1 VASHGGGG
9 DAAEWARRS
18 DDEGPGAMMTSP
30 PNLLTGARILAVPA
44 LVAAFY
50 VPGDFGK
57 WVTCVLFTA
66 AAVTDFFDGY
76 LARSWSMQS
85 PLGRM
90 LDPIADKLLVGA
102 AILMLVH
109 FDRAPILP
117 ALIILCREILV
128 SGLREFLAEVQV
140 GLPVSRLAKWKT
152 GVQMTALGFLLAG
165 TAAPWWLFAEMVGTW
180 GLWLAAVITLVTG
193 FDYLYVSLRHST
205 APVPAK
211 GSGGARPAAAR

>member
-1 VASHGGGG
+1 
-9 DAAEWARRS
+9 
-18 DDEGPGAMMTSP
+18 MLLNP
-30 PNLLTGARILAVPA
+30 PNLLTGSRILAIPA

-50 VPGDFGK
+50 VPGDFGR
-57 WVTCVLFTA
+57 WATCVIFTL

-85 PLGRM
+85 QLGRM

-117 ALIILCREILV
+117 ALVILCREILV

-152 GVQMTALGFLLAG
+152 GVQMTAIGFLLAG
-165 TAAPWWLFAEMVGTW
+165 TAAPWWLFADYVGAY
-180 GLWLAAVITLVTG
+180 GLWLAAGLTLITG
-193 FDYLYVSLRHST
+193 FDYLVVGLRHSNT
-205 APVPAK
+205 PTPASRAAAK
-211 GSGGARPAAAR
+211 RAAARPATAR

>member
-1 VASHGGGG
+1 M
-9 DAAEWARRS
+9 
-18 DDEGPGAMMTSP
+18 PLNP
-30 PNLLTGARILAVPA
+30 PNLLTGSRILAIPA

-50 VPGDFGK
+50 VPGDFGR
-57 WVTCVLFTA
+57 WATCVIFTL

-85 PLGRM
+85 QLGRM

-117 ALIILCREILV
+117 ALVILCREILV

-152 GVQMTALGFLLAG
+152 GVQMTAIGFLLAG
-165 TAAPWWLFAEMVGTW
+165 TAAPWWLFADYVGAY
-180 GLWLAAVITLVTG
+180 GLWLAAGLTLITG
-193 FDYLYVSLRHST
+193 FDYLVVGLRHSNT
-205 APVPAK
+205 PTPASRAAAK
-211 GSGGARPAAAR
+211 RAAARPATAR